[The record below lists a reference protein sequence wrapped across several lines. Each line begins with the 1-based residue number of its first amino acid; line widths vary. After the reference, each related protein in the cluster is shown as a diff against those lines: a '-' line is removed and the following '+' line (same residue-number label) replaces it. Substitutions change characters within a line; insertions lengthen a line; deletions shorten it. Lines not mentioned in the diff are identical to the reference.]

1 MGLLEWRF
9 GRAALSL
16 CSVVDSVCRASVM
29 SMSCS
34 SVGFILALT
43 SELFS
48 VGWRSGMNRG
58 EMK

>member
-9 GRAALSL
+9 GRAALSS

-34 SVGFILALT
+34 MSVN
-43 SELFS
+43 ELFIGGIYFS
-48 VGWRSGMNRG
+48 SD
-58 EMK
+58 K

>member
-43 SELFS
+43 S
-48 VGWRSGMNRG
+48 
-58 EMK
+58 